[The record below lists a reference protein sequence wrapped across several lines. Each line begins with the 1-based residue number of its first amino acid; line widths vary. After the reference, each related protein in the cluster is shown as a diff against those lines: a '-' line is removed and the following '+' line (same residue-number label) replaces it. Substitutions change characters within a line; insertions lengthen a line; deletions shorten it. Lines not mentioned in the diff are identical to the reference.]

1 MEKSGTLRARL
12 QGRSAGKHAAH
23 RSVAITNRKAW
34 VAVAAVAAVAEAGL
48 ACRRARKTP
57 TVEFRERAE
66 LAAAGGP
73 APWPPTG
80 SRAPLRFDVSA
91 VYPNQKKFSA
101 FREAP
106 YSRVYS
112 VDVPT
117 AQSLNQSW
125 GLNVFDKRRTLRE
138 DLLCGW
144 TRGCGWPRSDC
155 ALTQS
160 HIGPGTYGCKE
171 TCFSIKKLKKE
182 VGTGCAKAQEATW
195 LTQLPHFQYRAI
207 LKEKR
212 QQKEELGPG
221 SYNSKDFLEE
231 LQEKPGSTRGLLSS
245 GEIRFRGL
253 IGNYYPGPG
262 NYGEKG
268 NPYTKLEES
277 AWNRSHSKGL
287 MCRMTNKPPPL
298 AHQGSSLALGTYTF
312 KSGIEAYLARSM
324 GTRGLY
330 DTFSGD
336 QSKLQPYGHYSV
348 RKKRPRELMNFKS
361 FVEELKSCHN
371 KKRGVFSKVPRNP
384 EAPPERIYWATLSQC
399 PPKLA
404 VSGPGMW
411 LPPEKEC
418 KHINQPPF
426 LLSPKRIGIKA
437 SPMIL
442 GTWNPVGVGRY
453 LNTQLM
459 ETKDHQQRYR
469 SLFMG
474 GSKRYL
480 SDPARDR
487 LMQ

>member
-1 MEKSGTLRARL
+1 SRVPRGPCRL
-12 QGRSAGKHAAH
+12 GASHWA
-23 RSVAITNRKAW
+23 SV
-34 VAVAAVAAVAEAGL
+34 
-48 ACRRARKTP
+48 
-57 TVEFRERAE
+57 
-66 LAAAGGP
+66 
-73 APWPPTG
+73 PP
-80 SRAPLRFDVSA
+80 RFDVSA

-106 YSRVYS
+106 CSRVYS
-112 VDVPT
+112 VDV
-117 AQSLNQSW
+117 
-125 GLNVFDKRRTLRE
+125 
-138 DLLCGW
+138 
-144 TRGCGWPRSDC
+144 
-155 ALTQS
+155 S
-160 HIGPGTYGCKE
+160 HIGPGTYGYKE

-182 VGTGCAKAQEATW
+182 VGTGCAKAQEATR
-195 LTQLPHFQYRAI
+195 LTQLPHFQYQAM

-212 QQKEELGPG
+212 QQLGPG
-221 SYNSKDFLEE
+221 SYNPKDFLEE
-231 LQEKPGSTRGLLSS
+231 FS
-245 GEIRFRGL
+245 GEFRFRGL
-253 IGNYYPGPG
+253 IGSYCPGPG
-262 NYGEKG
+262 NHGEKG
-268 NPYTKLEES
+268 NPYTKLEDS
-277 AWNRSHSKGL
+277 AWDWSHSKGL

-348 RKKRPRELMNFKS
+348 EKKRPRELMNFKS
-361 FVEELKSCHN
+361 FVEELNSCHN

-404 VSGPGMW
+404 MSGPHTW

-442 GTWNPVGVGRY
+442 GTWNPVVVGHY

-459 ETKDHQQRYR
+459 ETKDHRRYR
-469 SLFMG
+469 SLFMA
-474 GSKRYL
+474 GSKHYL

-487 LMQ
+487 LMQERITPFTRGKCPPTVDYNSDPIP

>member
-23 RSVAITNRKAW
+23 R
-34 VAVAAVAAVAEAGL
+34 
-48 ACRRARKTP
+48 
-57 TVEFRERAE
+57 
-66 LAAAGGP
+66 
-73 APWPPTG
+73 
-80 SRAPLRFDVSA
+80 FDVST

-125 GLNVFDKRRTLRE
+125 GLNVFDKRRTLGE

-171 TCFSIKKLKKE
+171 TCFRIKKLKKE

-312 KSGIEAYLARSM
+312 KSGIEAYLARPM
-324 GTRGLY
+324 GTRGLC
-330 DTFSGD
+330 DTFSGA
-336 QSKLQPYGHYSV
+336 KAKPIPYSCSSSV
-348 RKKRPRELMNFKS
+348 SQKKRPRELMNFKS
-361 FVEELKSCHN
+361 FAEELNSRHN

-404 VSGPGMW
+404 MSGPSTW

-459 ETKDHQQRYR
+459 ETKDHRQRYR

-487 LMQ
+487 LMQERITPFTRGKCSPAVDYNSDPIP

>member
-66 LAAAGGP
+66 LAAAGG
-73 APWPPTG
+73 
-80 SRAPLRFDVSA
+80 FDVSA

-112 VDVPT
+112 VDV
-117 AQSLNQSW
+117 
-125 GLNVFDKRRTLRE
+125 
-138 DLLCGW
+138 
-144 TRGCGWPRSDC
+144 
-155 ALTQS
+155 S

-399 PPKLA
+399 RPKLA

-459 ETKDHQQRYR
+459 ETKDHRQRYR

-487 LMQ
+487 LMQERITHFTRGKCSPTVDYNSDPIP

>member
-34 VAVAAVAAVAEAGL
+34 VAVAAVAAVAKAGL
-48 ACRRARKTP
+48 ACWRARKTP
-57 TVEFRERAE
+57 TVEFRED

-80 SRAPLRFDVSA
+80 LGASHWASVPPRFDVSA

-106 YSRVYS
+106 CSRVYS
-112 VDVPT
+112 VDV
-117 AQSLNQSW
+117 
-125 GLNVFDKRRTLRE
+125 
-138 DLLCGW
+138 
-144 TRGCGWPRSDC
+144 
-155 ALTQS
+155 S
-160 HIGPGTYGCKE
+160 HIGPGTYGYKE

-182 VGTGCAKAQEATW
+182 VGTGCAKAQEATR
-195 LTQLPHFQYRAI
+195 LTQLPHFQYQAM

-212 QQKEELGPG
+212 QQVRPLGPHPALPLVPG
-221 SYNSKDFLEE
+221 PPAWSCLPQGG
-231 LQEKPGSTRGLLSS
+231 LQCPPRPSS
-245 GEIRFRGL
+245 GEFRFRGL
-253 IGNYYPGPG
+253 IGSYCPGPG
-262 NYGEKG
+262 NHGEKG
-268 NPYTKLEES
+268 NPYTKLEDS
-277 AWNRSHSKGL
+277 AWDWSHSKGL

-348 RKKRPRELMNFKS
+348 EKKRPRELMNFKS
-361 FVEELKSCHN
+361 FVEELNSCHN

-399 PPKLA
+399 PPKLVTVPLWPSFLLLLEGGFPAGAGPCQAFSLCSSPLGHVWSPYVASSREGMQTHQPTTVPA
-404 VSGPGMW
+404 VSQADRHKG
-411 LPPEKEC
+411 LPDDSGNLGEC
-418 KHINQPPF
+418 V
-426 LLSPKRIGIKA
+426 
-437 SPMIL
+437 
-442 GTWNPVGVGRY
+442 WVGD
-453 LNTQLM
+453 TQ
-459 ETKDHQQRYR
+459 
-469 SLFMG
+469 
-474 GSKRYL
+474 
-480 SDPARDR
+480 
-487 LMQ
+487 

>member
-1 MEKSGTLRARL
+1 MEKSRTLRARL
-12 QGRSAGKHAAH
+12 QGRSAGKDTAH
-23 RSVAITNRKAW
+23 SGGST
-34 VAVAAVAAVAEAGL
+34 GL
-48 ACRRARKTP
+48 ACRRARKNP
-57 TVEFRERAE
+57 AVRVPRGPRR
-66 LAAAGGP
+66 GGRVSAMATNWFTG
-73 APWPPTG
+73 APFGPK
-80 SRAPLRFDVSA
+80 SHRFDVSA
-91 VYPNQKKFSA
+91 VYPNQKKVST

-112 VDVPT
+112 VDV
-117 AQSLNQSW
+117 
-125 GLNVFDKRRTLRE
+125 
-138 DLLCGW
+138 
-144 TRGCGWPRSDC
+144 
-155 ALTQS
+155 S
-160 HIGPGTYGCKE
+160 HIGPGTYDCKE
-171 TCFSIKKLKKE
+171 TCFSIKKLKKK
-182 VGTGCAKAQEATW
+182 VGTGCAKAQEATR

-231 LQEKPGSTRGLLSS
+231 VAGEPGSTRGLLSS
-245 GEIRFRGL
+245 GEVRFRGL

-268 NPYTKLEES
+268 NPYTKLEEG
-277 AWNRSHSKGL
+277 AWNWSPSKGL

-312 KSGIEAYLARSM
+312 KSGIEAYLPRSM

-336 QSKLQPYGHYSV
+336 RSKPQPYGDYSV
-348 RKKRPRELMNFKS
+348 QKKRPRELMNFKS
-361 FVEELKSCHN
+361 FVEELNSCHS

-399 PPKLA
+399 PPKLLSA
-404 VSGPGMW
+404 FVPHLLATSGPSTW

-437 SPMIL
+437 SQMIL
-442 GTWNPVGVGRY
+442 GTERITPFTRGKCPPAVDYN
-453 LNTQLM
+453 
-459 ETKDHQQRYR
+459 
-469 SLFMG
+469 
-474 GSKRYL
+474 
-480 SDPARDR
+480 SDPIP
-487 LMQ
+487 